1 MPPSVECELSI
12 LGTVWLFFH
21 LLGYKFYSYAQLRLS
36 RQEVKILIFK
46 ENLVKGM
53 VISAPMSETV
63 GPVERVQIHE

>member
-1 MPPSVECELSI
+1 MA
-12 LGTVWLFFH
+12 FFH

-36 RQEVKILIFK
+36 LQEVKILIFK

-63 GPVERVQIHE
+63 GPAERVQIHE